1 MMREMNM
8 MDIPSDSHL
17 QGINVVTYCSVV
29 PMHAEMV
36 VRKDIGWSVD
46 IMQGQP
52 HCGHHSLTWRSS
64 HHHHIIIIIII
75 ITDLCSSRRIQ
86 EMWERSQQCRCHV
99 GGGDVWNKKIL
110 TGIFQL
116 VSPVG
121 VNLVTKVGPVGPP
134 VVLGLRVPPGL
145 GGDGCHQDHQSDDI
159 SDGADHPES
168 LRSLDTGHWTHSC
181 LVAWRGEQLQ
191 NVSKLFR
198 VQS

>member
-1 MMREMNM
+1 M
-8 MDIPSDSHL
+8 L
-17 QGINVVTYCSVV
+17 
-29 PMHAEMV
+29 
-36 VRKDIGWSVD
+36 
-46 IMQGQP
+46 
-52 HCGHHSLTWRSS
+52 SLTAVLFQCMRRWWLGRTSGDLLTS
-64 HHHHIIIIIII
+64 CRASLTAGITPWPGDHHTIIIIIIIII
-75 ITDLCSSRRIQ
+75 ITDLCSSRRVQ
-86 EMWERSQQCRCHV
+86 EMWERSQRCRCHF

-110 TGIFQL
+110 TGIYYQL

-134 VVLGLRVPPGL
+134 VVLGLSVPPGL
-145 GGDGCHQDHQSDDI
+145 GGDGGHQDHQPDDI
-159 SDGADHPES
+159 SDGDDHPES